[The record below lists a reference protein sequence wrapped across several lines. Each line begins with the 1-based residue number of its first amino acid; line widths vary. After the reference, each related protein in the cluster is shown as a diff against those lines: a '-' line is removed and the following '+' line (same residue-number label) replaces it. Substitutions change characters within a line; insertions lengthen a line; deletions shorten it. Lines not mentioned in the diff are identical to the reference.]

1 MILISDIQHLHNFP
15 IGDGLIGIQCHVH
28 FGLFRCARLQK
39 RSQLVQSQRLFLI
52 ITESGI
58 VVQVLINDNPCQ
70 RLGGCLLFSCGSN
83 TLIAFGDTTVEVI
96 IKKINSRNITSVMDA
111 ILKLGDIFAL
121 RCNTVVVSDL

>member
-15 IGDGLIGIQCHVH
+15 IGDGLIGIQCHIH

-52 ITESGI
+52 ITESGV

-70 RLGGCLLFSCGSN
+70 RLGRCCFPCGSN